1 MLEKTLAIIKPDAI
15 AAGNTGI
22 IITLIERNKFD
33 ILKMHK
39 DQLTRKDAEEFYAVH
54 KERPFFNELVETMI
68 SGPVIIM
75 ALERDNAISAWR
87 DLMGATDP
95 KKAAIGTIRYMFA
108 EYIGKNATHGSD
120 SPETAKVELG
130 FFYPEL

>member
-1 MLEKTLAIIKPDAI
+1 MLERTLAIIKPDAI

-39 DQLTRKDAEEFYAVH
+39 DQLTRKDAEEFYAIH